1 MRSKGDKYRRTVCYT
16 AAAVAN
22 EAAAAQMSQCY
33 DKLAP
38 LITDEL
44 TREVFQVTYCRITQR
59 YTDGDFVEQFT
70 RLFYNT
76 LREYVKQSRIYDT
89 MINALPHQVT
99 QEEDQDT

>member
-22 EAAAAQMSQCY
+22 EAAAAQMSKCY
-33 DKLAP
+33 AQLAP

-44 TREVFQVTYCRITQR
+44 TGEVFQVTYCRITQR

-70 RLFYNT
+70 RLYFNT
-76 LREYVKQSRIYDT
+76 LREYVKLSRIYDT
-89 MINALPHQVT
+89 MINAIPNQVK